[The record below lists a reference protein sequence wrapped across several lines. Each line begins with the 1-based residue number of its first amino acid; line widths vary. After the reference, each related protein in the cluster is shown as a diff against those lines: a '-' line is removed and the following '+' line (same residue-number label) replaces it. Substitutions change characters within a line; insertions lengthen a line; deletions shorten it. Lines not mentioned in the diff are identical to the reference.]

1 MRLINGLE
9 TLGTIAFAI
18 SGALAG
24 NKKKLDFFGVV
35 ILSITTAVGGG
46 ILRDLLL
53 GIVPPISLRDPYYV
67 TLSVVTAIITFVCDR
82 RLKKF
87 NNILQIF
94 DAIGLGA
101 FTAIGA
107 QIALAYGMES
117 PLLVVSLALSTGTGG
132 GIIRDIFSQ
141 EIPLIFK
148 KEIYAVASICGA
160 LVYFY
165 SISHSSP
172 EMALYLCFFIT
183 FIIRMISIRLNLHL
197 PVAKNI

>member
-148 KEIYAVASICGA
+148 KEINAVASICGA